1 MIQCKKVNSIPST
14 QPTIKMKSCRAIR
27 QVIPMQVGPMQDTI
41 QEDKMQ
47 VLTTGDVILIAMVVV
62 MVAVTEAID

>member
-27 QVIPMQVGPMQDTI
+27 QVIPMQDTI